1 MAVTRA
7 IFQFVKLVA
16 GYSLSIL
23 HELIL
28 KYYFTTNKDKE
39 QKCNRIIMPYCWICV
54 IWASGVKTKK

>member
-39 QKCNRIIMPYCWICV
+39 PKMQSDYYAILLNLCHLSIRC
-54 IWASGVKTKK
+54 